1 MCITEKA
8 QVIDFKVF
16 RALNRLIE
24 ENLAAKR
31 QKNNQK
37 AHGIRVLS
45 FTYPVIYGQA
55 AHFLSSG
62 TKTKSLCSFNA
73 AFPDKRCFNPVCS
86 FIASLAVPVPLDSF
100 RDSNTINKIPAA
112 VVMPKKPVTV

>member
-45 FTYPVIYGQA
+45 FT
-55 AHFLSSG
+55 
-62 TKTKSLCSFNA
+62 
-73 AFPDKRCFNPVCS
+73 
-86 FIASLAVPVPLDSF
+86 
-100 RDSNTINKIPAA
+100 
-112 VVMPKKPVTV
+112 